1 MTHRSRVDLPTR
13 VYRLCHIVFPAEYRR
28 AHGEELL
35 AFFAEN
41 YRAEVSKY
49 GWRGGMRC
57 LLRAIA
63 DVARHGATERLRALH
78 HGMMW
83 SGIVGT
89 VRQDIGFTMR
99 SIRKSPG
106 FAIVTVLTIAL
117 GVGAN
122 SAIFSVVNTV
132 LLKPLPYTEPDRLVT
147 VWEANRA
154 LGMRRLSVSYPNFV
168 AWRDAQQSFTSFGAV
183 TSTST
188 LLRDRSGGETV
199 RAVAASVTPSV
210 FTVFAVR
217 PVLGRTLVPEDADP
231 GAQPVVVISHGLWQ
245 SRYGGDPDVIG
256 RPLDGVRTT
265 AIVVGIMPPLFT
277 FPRAATDVWF
287 PLIPVG
293 NVLQIRSAH
302 ILGVVGRLA
311 PGVTLRQA
319 EQEIVTIAAGVEAAF
334 PGEDPAHSAQVVPL
348 DEATVANVST
358 ALIVLLGAV
367 GFVLLIACAN
377 VANLTLAR
385 ATSRSR
391 EIALRVA
398 LGASRGRIIGQLVV
412 EAVTVAVIAGVIG
425 LGVAWWGVDLLVAQL
440 PDTLPRA
447 GEIGVDGSVLVFA
460 LVITLFT
467 GAFTGIIPALRASRL
482 DVSDELRNGT
492 RGSDRG
498 KPVGIRRA
506 LVVTEIAL
514 SAVLL
519 VGAGLLI
526 NSFWQALSVDPG
538 FEPDGLVTMT
548 VTATGPQFQT
558 RDGVVSFFEAIP
570 EKLEFLPGVEAVSAV
585 NALPVSGGDSQGQI
599 TVEGRS
605 FQEGVAPA
613 ASFRRILPEYFR
625 SMGIPIVRGRDFGPG
640 DTGENLFVTIVDQ
653 ALALRFWPDAD
664 PVGKRIKVGPPE
676 NEPWLTIVGV
686 VGDVRNEG
694 LDLGHTFA
702 TYEPLRQRPRSTMNV
717 VVRTAGDPGVVA
729 GAVRRALYD
738 MAPDLAV
745 YGTNTMHQRIRDSL
759 LARRF
764 QMLLLTVFAGV
775 ALFLAGVGI
784 YGVMAY
790 SVAQGSRSIGIR
802 MALGATNAHVLRSV
816 IRDGMG
822 IVVVGAVIGL
832 VLSVAL
838 SRSLASFVFG
848 VSVLDPGTFAGV
860 AVVLMG
866 VALAASYI
874 PAVRATRVNPVE
886 SLSRE

>member
-1 MTHRSRVDLPTR
+1 MTQRSLDLPTLIYR
-13 VYRLCHIVFPAEYRR
+13 VCLIAFPADYRR

-41 YRAEVSKY
+41 YRAEVSRD
-49 GWRGGMRC
+49 GWRGGVRC
-57 LLRAIA
+57 LWRAIA
-63 DVARHGATERLRALH
+63 DVVRHGSTERFRALRR
-78 HGMMW
+78 GMMS
-83 SGIVGT
+83 SGVVGT

-106 FAIVTVLTIAL
+106 FALVTVLTIAL

-154 LGMRRLSVSYPNFV
+154 LGMQRSSVSYPNFV
-168 AWRDAQQSFTSFGAV
+168 AWRDAQQSFASFGAV
-183 TSTST
+183 TGTST

-210 FTVFAVR
+210 FTVFDVR
-217 PVLGRTLVPEDADP
+217 PALGRTLVPDDADP
-231 GAQPVVVISHGLWQ
+231 GAARVVVISHGLWQ
-245 SRYGGDPDVIG
+245 SRYGSDPDVIG
-256 RPLDGVRTT
+256 RPLDGVQTT
-265 AIVVGIMPPLFT
+265 ATVVGIMPPHFT
-277 FPRAATDVWF
+277 FPSADTDIWF

-293 NVLQIRSAH
+293 NVMQIRSAH

-311 PGVTLRQA
+311 PGVTMRQA

-334 PGEDPAHSAQVVPL
+334 PGEDPAHSARVVPL

-398 LGASRGRIIGQLVV
+398 LGASRGRIIGQLAV
-412 EAVTVAVIAGVIG
+412 EAVTVATLAGVIG

-447 GEIGVDGSVLVFA
+447 GEIGVDGSVLIFA

-467 GAFTGIIPALRASRL
+467 GAVTGIIPALRGSRL

-526 NSFWQALSVDPG
+526 NSFWQTLRVDPG

-558 RDGVVSFFEAIP
+558 RDAVVSFFEAIP
-570 EKLEFLPGVEAVSAV
+570 EELEFLPGVETVSAV
-585 NALPVSGGDSQGQI
+585 NALPVSGGDSHGQI

-605 FQEGVAPA
+605 FQEGVAPG
-613 ASFRRILPEYFR
+613 ASFRRILPRYFR
-625 SMGIPIVRGRDFGPG
+625 SMGIPIVRGRDFGPD
-640 DTGENLFVTIVDQ
+640 DTGENGFVTIVDQ
-653 ALALRFWPDAD
+653 ALALRFWPNAD
-664 PVGKRIKVGPPE
+664 PIGKHIKVGPPE

-694 LDLGHTFA
+694 LDFSHTFA

-729 GAVRRALYD
+729 GAVRRTLYD

-745 YGTNTMHQRIRDSL
+745 YGTNTMHQRIGDSL
-759 LARRF
+759 SARRF

-775 ALFLAGVGI
+775 ALFLAAVGI
-784 YGVMAY
+784 YGIMAY
-790 SVAQGSRSIGIR
+790 SVAQRSRSIGIR

-816 IRDGMG
+816 IRDGIG

-832 VLSVAL
+832 VLSLAL

-848 VSVLDPGTFAGV
+848 VSVLDPATFAGV
-860 AVVLMG
+860 AVVLIV

>member
-1 MTHRSRVDLPTR
+1 M
-13 VYRLCHIVFPAEYRR
+13 
-28 AHGEELL
+28 
-35 AFFAEN
+35 
-41 YRAEVSKY
+41 
-49 GWRGGMRC
+49 
-57 LLRAIA
+57 
-63 DVARHGATERLRALH
+63 
-78 HGMMW
+78 
-83 SGIVGT
+83 
-89 VRQDIGFTMR
+89 
-99 SIRKSPG
+99 
-106 FAIVTVLTIAL
+106 
-117 GVGAN
+117 
-122 SAIFSVVNTV
+122 
-132 LLKPLPYTEPDRLVT
+132 
-147 VWEANRA
+147 
-154 LGMRRLSVSYPNFV
+154 
-168 AWRDAQQSFTSFGAV
+168 
-183 TSTST
+183 
-188 LLRDRSGGETV
+188 

-210 FTVFAVR
+210 FTVFDVP
-217 PVLGRTLVPEDADP
+217 PVLGRTLVPDDADA
-231 GAQPVVVISHGLWQ
+231 GAEGVVVISHGLWQ

-256 RPLDGVRTT
+256 RPLDGVRTM
-265 AIVVGIMPPLFT
+265 AIVVGIMPPHFT
-277 FPRAATDVWF
+277 FPSADTDVWF

-293 NVLQIRSAH
+293 NVMQIRSAH
-302 ILGVVGRLA
+302 ILGVVGRLSS
-311 PGVTLRQA
+311 GVTMEQA
-319 EQEIVTIAAGVEAAF
+319 EQEIVTIAAGVEATF
-334 PGEDPAHSAQVVPL
+334 PGEDPAHSARVVPL
-348 DEATVANVST
+348 DEATVANVRT
-358 ALIVLLGAV
+358 ALIVLMGTV

-398 LGASRGRIIGQLVV
+398 LGAGRGRIIGQLVV
-412 EAVTVAVIAGVIG
+412 EALTVAAIAGLIG

-447 GEIGVDGSVLVFA
+447 GEIGVDASVLVFA

-467 GAFTGIIPALRASRL
+467 GAFTGIIPALRGSRL
-482 DVSDELRNGT
+482 NVSDELRNGT

-548 VTATGPQFQT
+548 VTATVGPQFQT
-558 RDGVVSFFEAIP
+558 RDAVVSFFEAIP
-570 EKLEFLPGVEAVSAV
+570 EKLESLPGVEAVSAV
-585 NALPVSGGDSQGQI
+585 NALPVSGGDSHGQI

-613 ASFRRILPEYFR
+613 ASFRRILPRYFR
-625 SMGIPIVRGRDFGPG
+625 SMGIPIVRGRDFGPD
-640 DTGENLFVTIVDQ
+640 DTGENRFVTIVDQ
-653 ALALRFWPDAD
+653 ALALRFWPNAD
-664 PVGKRIKVGPPE
+664 PIGKRIKVGPPE

-686 VGDVRNEG
+686 VGDVRNQG
-694 LDLGHTFA
+694 LDFGHTFA

-717 VVRTAGDPGVVA
+717 VVRTVGDPGIVA
-729 GAVRRALYD
+729 GTVRRALYD

-745 YGTNTMHQRIRDSL
+745 YGTNTMHQRIGDSL
-759 LARRF
+759 SARRF

-775 ALFLAGVGI
+775 ALFLAAVGI

-790 SVAQGSRSIGIR
+790 SVAQRSRSIGIR
-802 MALGATNAHVLRSV
+802 IALGATNAHVLRSV

-822 IVVVGAVIGL
+822 IVVVGTAIGL

-848 VSVLDPGTFAGV
+848 MSVLDPGTFAGV